1 MQGDGENCF
10 FSQPKS
16 GHKSLY
22 TVFIKPWSRAG
33 SDRTETAFF
42 FKISAKIQ
50 ILPFWSFCHFLIEGC
65 FIQSKLLVFP
75 LSLHVKLHTHKN
87 APFPA
92 CNVFCRT
99 HLGPCNFHS
108 TISHLGYQYFSHF
121 FPGFLI
127 LKPVCFFTW
136 LQPRFRKFNTT
147 SIMYWLTYTRFRGA
161 IIFF

>member
-1 MQGDGENCF
+1 M
-10 FSQPKS
+10 
-16 GHKSLY
+16 
-22 TVFIKPWSRAG
+22 
-33 SDRTETAFF
+33 TEKTAFFHSRKVVTKVYTLYLSSLDLERVLTVLKRPF